1 MLPAAQPAPKVNVQ
15 LAFVQ
20 SSYWLSFVAVGG
32 FSAVLLQSKS
42 FTPSEIGILLALQSL
57 ASIIAQPLLSGFAD
71 RHKKIPLKFFVIG
84 MMVLAILAFG
94 SLYFLPHLLLP
105 AILIFLVMG
114 VSYTCVPAFVNA
126 IAMQLTASGL
136 RVNYGL
142 TRGLGSLAFAATGS
156 GLGFLIDKT
165 GTGVIVPFF
174 VIAGSL
180 CVLAI
185 TFLTRPAL
193 SAKSDSAKCDSG
205 RREKDSPQDSFGEL
219 SDHEVVIAEPL
230 EKTVS
235 KPDKLLHFLRNNKTF
250 TGFCIS
256 SALIFTSHAC
266 INNFLP
272 NIVDGLEGTFTDQG
286 NIRSIAALVEFP
298 IMFLYFALSRRVTGN
313 KLLIFSAFSFFLKA
327 VTTMIAP
334 GVGWLYLIQL
344 LQMPAFGLYTP
355 SAVVF
360 SDSSVSEKNRVR
372 AQALAMASTFGIGNV
387 IGSLGG
393 GFVIDAFGLNTM
405 LILSSVFGFAGFLIM
420 FFVLREKRVPKV
432 TAA

>member
-1 MLPAAQPAPKVNVQ
+1 MSPATQLGPKINVQ
-15 LAFVQ
+15 LSFVQ
-20 SSYWLSFVAVGG
+20 TAYWLSFVAVGG
-32 FSAVLLQSKS
+32 FSAVLLQSKN

-94 SLYFLPHLLLP
+94 SLYFLPHILLP
-105 AILIFLVMG
+105 AVLIFLVMG

-126 IAMQLTASGL
+126 IAMQLTAAGF

-156 GLGFLIDKT
+156 GLGFLIDSV

-180 CVLAI
+180 CVIAI
-185 TFLTRPAL
+185 AFLTRPFPSSK
-193 SAKSDSAKCDSG
+193 SASA
-205 RREKDSPQDSFGEL
+205 RRKKDAGTDSFGEL
-219 SDHEVVIAEPL
+219 SDHEVVIAESL

-235 KPDKLLHFLRNNKTF
+235 KPDKLLHFLRTNKTF

-272 NIVDGLEGTFTDQG
+272 NIVDGLDGSFTDQG

-420 FFVLREKRVPKV
+420 FFVLREKREPK
-432 TAA
+432 TASV